1 MINNI
6 IIIILL
12 IILFILSIILI
23 FENTIN
29 DKKIEKFDNIMNKR
43 CDSFKFYNK
52 TYCYPGVKGNLLAE
66 NDLKTSCQND
76 EKCNG
81 YILYNTVENNK
92 KGYLCR
98 DNWSGTLNNYDK
110 TDTYECK
117 KKCECPEGL
126 IQKKCDP
133 KSGIAV
139 CIDSDTKNKLD
150 TLITYTDYDITSEPL
165 KNKIQNKI
173 DSLDSK
179 FNPLINSLD
188 SKFNPLINYTG
199 YDITSEPL
207 DNKIQNK
214 IDSLDSKFNPLIN
227 YTGYDITSEPL
238 DNKIQN
244 KIDSLDSKFNP
255 LINYTGYNITS
266 EPLNNKIQNKI
277 DSLDSKFNPLINYTG
292 YNITSEPL
300 NNKIQNK
307 IDSFGQ
313 LHLLE
318 NQFYKSYNFSKQENS
333 IELFTLTELPDNSK
347 AILVEIFFGKDSKPG
362 GDHQVHRFGKN
373 HKKIYTWQHG
383 ENTDPTSRFT
393 DGLSGVNLG
402 EESTVEINIHGETDD
417 FSHYYGRWFSSI
429 IIPLDTNNKIYYSNF
444 GNSDSTGWIYM
455 KVRGYYT

>member
-165 KNKIQNKI
+165 K
-173 DSLDSK
+173 
-179 FNPLINSLD
+179 
-188 SKFNPLINYTG
+188 
-199 YDITSEPL
+199 
-207 DNKIQNK
+207 
-214 IDSLDSKFNPLIN
+214 
-227 YTGYDITSEPL
+227 
-238 DNKIQN
+238 
-244 KIDSLDSKFNP
+244 
-255 LINYTGYNITS
+255 
-266 EPLNNKIQNKI
+266 NKIQNKI

>member
-29 DKKIEKFDNIMNKR
+29 NKKKENFYNIMNKR

-52 TYCYPGVKGNLLAE
+52 TYCYPGVKGNLLTE

-133 KSGIAV
+133 KTGIAV
-139 CIDSDTKNKLD
+139 CIDSNTKNKLD
-150 TLITYTDYDITSEPL
+150 SLITYTDYD
-165 KNKIQNKI
+165 
-173 DSLDSK
+173 
-179 FNPLINSLD
+179 
-188 SKFNPLINYTG
+188 
-199 YDITSEPL
+199 
-207 DNKIQNK
+207 
-214 IDSLDSKFNPLIN
+214 
-227 YTGYDITSEPL
+227 
-238 DNKIQN
+238 
-244 KIDSLDSKFNP
+244 
-255 LINYTGYNITS
+255 ITS

-277 DSLDSKFNPLINYTG
+277 DSLDSKFNPLINYTDYDITSEPLNNKIQNKIDYLDSKFNPLITHTDYDITSEPLNNKIQNKIDSLDSKLNPLINYTG
-292 YNITSEPL
+292 YDITSEPL

-318 NQFYKSYNFSKQENS
+318 NQFYKTYNFSKQNNS
-333 IELFTLTELPDNSK
+333 IELFTLTELPANSK
-347 AILVEIFFGKDSKPG
+347 AILVEIFLGKDSKSG

-373 HKKIYTWQHG
+373 HKRIYTWQHG

-402 EESTVEINIHGETDD
+402 EESTVEINIHGESDN
-417 FSHYYGRWFSSI
+417 FSHYYGKWFSSI

-444 GNSDSTGWIYM
+444 GNSGSTGWIYI